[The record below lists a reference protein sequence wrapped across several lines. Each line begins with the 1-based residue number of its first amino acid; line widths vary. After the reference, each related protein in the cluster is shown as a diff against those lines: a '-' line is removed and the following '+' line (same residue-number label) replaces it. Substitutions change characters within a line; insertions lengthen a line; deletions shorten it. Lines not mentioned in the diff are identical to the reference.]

1 MYIYKQKHKTMNKEF
16 KKMQKIAGLITESQ
30 INENESVSEL
40 NDDRYTEIDGFVD
53 NTSVSNF
60 IDAVEAIQIQLEE
73 KGVDAPEM
81 YQYLV
86 TIMLNQA

>member
-1 MYIYKQKHKTMNKEF
+1 MNKEF
-16 KKMQKIAGLITESQ
+16 YKMQKIAGLITESQ

-53 NTSVSNF
+53 NTLVSNF
-60 IDAVEAIQIQLEE
+60 INATEAIQMQLAEN
-73 KGVDAPEM
+73 GVDAPEM

>member
-1 MYIYKQKHKTMNKEF
+1 MNKEF
-16 KKMQKIAGLITESQ
+16 YKMQKLAGLITESQ

-40 NDDRYTEIDGFVD
+40 DSDRYTKIDKLVD
-53 NTSVSNF
+53 EASVNNF
-60 IDAVEAIQIQLEE
+60 IDAIETIQMQLEE
-73 KGVDAPEM
+73 KGVDAYEM

>member
-1 MYIYKQKHKTMNKEF
+1 MNKEF
-16 KKMQKIAGLITESQ
+16 FKMQKLAGLITESQ

-40 NDDRYTEIDGFVD
+40 DSDRYTKIDKLVD
-53 NTSVSNF
+53 EASVNNF
-60 IDAVEAIQIQLEE
+60 IDAVETIQMQLEE
-73 KGVDAPEM
+73 KGVDAYEM